1 MSQETWEIL
10 TDPLKGINMI
20 SKMFLGGRRRWHKD
34 RRWTWGK

>member
-20 SKMFLGGRRRWHKD
+20 SKMFFGGEEEMAQ
-34 RRWTWGK
+34 G